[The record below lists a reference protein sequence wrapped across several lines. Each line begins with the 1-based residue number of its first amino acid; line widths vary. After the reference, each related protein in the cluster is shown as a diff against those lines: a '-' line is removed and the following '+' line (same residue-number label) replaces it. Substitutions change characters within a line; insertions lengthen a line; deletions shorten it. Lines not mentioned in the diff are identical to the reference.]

1 MPRFFRPTFGVVYLG
16 IFTPSRSM
24 HGGPLERDG
33 GQQLNPAVVNKVSLA
48 TINACVVWLKRASAS
63 NVVAWVMHAAG
74 TLYMDRLFVASVS
87 CLVFSASGSGSLR
100 SRLRLRRP

>member
-33 GQQLNPAVVNKVSLA
+33 GNN
-48 TINACVVWLKRASAS
+48 
-63 NVVAWVMHAAG
+63 
-74 TLYMDRLFVASVS
+74 
-87 CLVFSASGSGSLR
+87 
-100 SRLRLRRP
+100 